1 MNKYMS
7 KINVMENNRRSFF
20 KGLATFASGV
30 VAAKVATYVPKKE
43 EPKVLVLKK
52 PEPKEVVL
60 VPSSITITHDGEH
73 YHPLVVK
80 KTDADKMIP
89 EKPTNQFSIVGY
101 KPTLRKAN
109 V

>member
-1 MNKYMS
+1 
-7 KINVMENNRRSFF
+7 MENNRRSFF
-20 KGLATFASGV
+20 KGLATFVAGV
-30 VAAKVATYVPKKE
+30 VGAKVSTYIPKKE

-60 VPSSITITHDGEH
+60 VPSTITITHDGVQ

-80 KTDADKMIP
+80 KTDEDKMEVIQP
-89 EKPTNQFSIVGY
+89 NEPLSLNQY
-101 KPTLRKAN
+101 KGTIRKAN